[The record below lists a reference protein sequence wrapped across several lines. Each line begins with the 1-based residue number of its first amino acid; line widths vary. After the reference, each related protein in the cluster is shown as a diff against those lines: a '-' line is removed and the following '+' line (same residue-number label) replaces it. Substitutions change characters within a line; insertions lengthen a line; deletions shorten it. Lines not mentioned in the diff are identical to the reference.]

1 MAIYTYMEI
10 EWDLKDNGEY
20 AKLLVGYEYDMKDDS
35 LTVFSVMQ
43 DGLEWVDYLNTAT
56 RQYPHTKNA
65 PPRASAIAALATQTP

>member
-1 MAIYTYMEI
+1 MAYHAYMKV

-20 AKLLVGYEYDMKDDS
+20 AILMVGYEYDIDS

-56 RQYPHTKNA
+56 RQYLCKYINE
-65 PPRASAIAALATQTP
+65 RIEK

>member
-1 MAIYTYMEI
+1 MEV

-20 AKLLVGYEYDMKDDS
+20 ATLVVGYEYDIDS

-56 RQYPHTKNA
+56 RQYLCKYINE
-65 PPRASAIAALATQTP
+65 RLEK

>member
-1 MAIYTYMEI
+1 MAYHAYMEV

-56 RQYPHTKNA
+56 RQYLCKYINE
-65 PPRASAIAALATQTP
+65 RIEK

>member
-20 AKLLVGYEYDMKDDS
+20 AKLLVGYEDDFKDES

-43 DGLEWVDYLNTAT
+43 NGLEWVDYLNTT
-56 RQYPHTKNA
+56 TSQYLHKYINE
-65 PPRASAIAALATQTP
+65 RIEK

>member
-1 MAIYTYMEI
+1 MAYHAFIEV
-10 EWDLKDNGEY
+10 EWDLKDNSEY

-56 RQYPHTKNA
+56 RQYLCKYINE
-65 PPRASAIAALATQTP
+65 RLQK

>member
-1 MAIYTYMEI
+1 MAYHAYMEV

-20 AKLLVGYEYDMKDDS
+20 AILSVGYEYDIDS

-56 RQYPHTKNA
+56 RQYLCKYINE
-65 PPRASAIAALATQTP
+65 RIEK

>member
-20 AKLLVGYEYDMKDDS
+20 AKLLVGYEYDMKNDS

-43 DGLEWVDYLNTAT
+43 DGLEWVDYLNPSTRNYL
-56 RQYPHTKNA
+56 RQYIRERLEK
-65 PPRASAIAALATQTP
+65 

>member
-1 MAIYTYMEI
+1 MAYHAYMEV

-20 AKLLVGYEYDMKDDS
+20 ATLVVGYEYDIDS

-56 RQYPHTKNA
+56 RQYLRQYIDERLEK
-65 PPRASAIAALATQTP
+65 

>member
-1 MAIYTYMEI
+1 MAIYTYIEI

-43 DGLEWVDYLNTAT
+43 DGLEWIDYLNAAT
-56 RQYPHTKNA
+56 RNYLRQYINERLEK
-65 PPRASAIAALATQTP
+65 

>member
-1 MAIYTYMEI
+1 MGQKVNPIGLRLGVNRT
-10 EWDLKDNGEY
+10 WDSRWFAGKGEY

-56 RQYPHTKNA
+56 RQYLCKYINE
-65 PPRASAIAALATQTP
+65 RIEK